1 MTAATQTALFDEIES
16 DFTVKPERAKRAL
29 DELFEDARKYRTSRE
44 FGDLLHFI
52 ANFRFYSP
60 YNAMLVYTQMPGA
73 RFVAS
78 PKTWERNYG
87 RTIKPGA
94 RPLVILQPKGPVMFV
109 FDVSDTEDHGFGRP
123 LPSGV
128 ERPFEAEGEIGAA
141 LERTIDNARRDGVR
155 VELRHAGTQSAGEI
169 RRVSKAGTVRYPVSA
184 ARDAGHVTIPIRY
197 EVLMNSDHSRTA
209 RYATLVHE
217 LGHLYC
223 GHLGTPDPSWWPARR
238 GLPLDARELE
248 AESVCYLVCERA
260 GIENPS
266 TEYLAGFVD
275 TDTPTPPVALD
286 AIIRAV
292 TLIESMGRQFMKPR
306 DSASPSR

>member
-1 MTAATQTALFDEIES
+1 MPREGQQNLFGEIES

-109 FDVSDTEDHGFGRP
+109 FDVSDTEDQGLGGP

-155 VELRHAGTQSAGEI
+155 VELRHAGTQSASEI
-169 RRVSKAGTVRYPVSA
+169 RRVSNAGSVLYPVST
-184 ARDAGHVTIPIRY
+184 ARDANRDSIPIRY
-197 EVLMNSDHSRTA
+197 EVLLNSDHSRAA

-223 GHLGTPDPSWWPARR
+223 GHLGTLNPSWWPAR
-238 GLPLDARELE
+238 GGVPLDARELE

-292 TLIESMGRQFMKPR
+292 TLIESMGKQFMKPR
-306 DSASPSR
+306 DREPPS